1 MTDETTQPPTAK
13 KEEKKSAWATGGGNR
28 SKKAPSSSKP
38 ASGPANPGGP
48 RPASRGSNKKPPGAA
63 SSQTD
68 SNDGSKKKDGDAKK
82 KDGGDNKKADQRGAR
97 SQSQSRGGGSGG
109 GNHRKSQ
116 TSQSTAG
123 RQGGGNVPKES
134 KPAASAPVPVP
145 GADNSDALTSLQR
158 VITDLKSI
166 SPPSQPSAISSSA
179 SMPIPQTLVSS
190 NLPPNAPI
198 FQPGAAGFPAPGAA
212 AAESARHRKAASLG
226 SHGSGVPGYPHQM
239 FQFSSQLG
247 AMMEDN
253 EDIRTPQQ
261 QQQFEEGEIP
271 EQIYGQQPFPRGS
284 QPPGFAAPRF
294 AALAGQQQPQQQEQ
308 GEVIGPSGRPRLA
321 PTFTFGTQR
330 RAASNV
336 PLGPPILEG
345 DDIGFQ
351 FPQQQNQQ
359 PDYQA
364 ESPQQQNNNNGGDNR
379 GQLPDLMRE
388 QVRLN
393 HWTSP
398 ISRRF
403 LHHRILSSLLF
414 KTRLRRSSISNSSS
428 FNSRWPRTKLWQRST
443 TRRWDLVGVPMFIG
457 VFKVS
462 KSPPAQ

>member
-13 KEEKKSAWATGGGNR
+13 KEEKKSAGSSGGGNR

-38 ASGPANPGGP
+38 AAGTANPGGGP
-48 RPASRGSNKKPPGAA
+48 RPSSRGSNKKPPGAA

-68 SNDGSKKKDGDAKK
+68 SNDGSKKKDADTKK
-82 KDGGDNKKADQRGAR
+82 KEGGDSKKGDQRGGR
-97 SQSQSRGGGSGG
+97 SQSQSRGGGGGGGG

-123 RQGGGNVPKES
+123 RQGGGNAPKES

-145 GADNSDALTSLQR
+145 GADSSDALTSLQR

-166 SPPSQPSAISSSA
+166 SPPSQQSAISSSA
-179 SMPIPQTLVSS
+179 SMPLPQTLVSS

-226 SHGSGVPGYPHQM
+226 SHGSGAPAYPHQM
-239 FQFSSQLG
+239 LQFSSQLG

-253 EDIRTPQQ
+253 EDIRTPQ

-284 QPPGFAAPRF
+284 QPPGFTAPRF
-294 AALAGQQQPQQQEQ
+294 AALAGQPQPQQQEQ
-308 GEVIGPSGRPRLA
+308 GEVIGPSGRPQLA
-321 PTFTFGTQR
+321 PTFTFGARR

-336 PLGPPILEG
+336 PLGPPIIEG
-345 DDIGFQ
+345 EDIGFQ
-351 FPQQQNQQ
+351 FPQQNQQ

-364 ESPQQQNNNNGGDNR
+364 ESPQQQNNNNGGENR
-379 GQLPDLMRE
+379 GQFPDLMRE
-388 QVRLN
+388 QNFVQLALQSQIEALQHQQQQLLQQQMASNQVMATLN
-393 HWTSP
+393 NPQMGPGGRPNVH
-398 ISRRF
+398 
-403 LHHRILSSLLF
+403 
-414 KTRLRRSSISNSSS
+414 
-428 FNSRWPRTKLWQRST
+428 
-443 TRRWDLVGVPMFIG
+443 
-457 VFKVS
+457 
-462 KSPPAQ
+462 